1 MNTLKRTGKRA
12 LAMLLCMLLAVSVS
26 LLPSQTASAASWV
39 TPYLEKLKSWDVVK
53 GDPGGS
59 MRPDSPITRAEFVAM
74 MNLRLYGFRA
84 YPL

>member
-39 TPYLEKLKSWDVVK
+39 TPYLEKLKSWDVV
-53 GDPGGS
+53 
-59 MRPDSPITRAEFVAM
+59 
-74 MNLRLYGFRA
+74 
-84 YPL
+84 